1 MTAQFLTHAA
11 VLCEGE
17 WHTGQG
23 VLLEGGL
30 IRAVLPEH
38 HPVAAAR
45 VSLPSGSLLAPGL
58 IDIQVNGGGGVLFND
73 APTREAART
82 IAAAHRRL
90 GTTGILPTLITDTPA
105 RLFQAAAAACV
116 GDGVLGIHFE
126 GPFLGPSRPGVHPA
140 ALIRAPE
147 EADLACLEA
156 LAQRV
161 PVLLTVAPET
171 VDLATLRRL
180 HAAGIVLSAGHSA
193 ASFEMTEAAIEAG
206 ITGFTHVFNA
216 MPPLSARAPGVAA
229 AALLHPRSFCGVIAD
244 GVHVHPAMLRLLLA
258 TRPADKII
266 LVSDSMSPAG
276 TDAASFDLLGRNVYR
291 RDGRLVTEDGTLA
304 GADLCLAEA
313 VRRTVAFLGMTAAQ
327 ALCMASSAPAA
338 FLGIDGMRGHIRPGY
353 AADLV
358 LLSDKLEVLGTWL
371 AGEGVLHA

>member
-1 MTAQFLTHAA
+1 MTAQFLTGAA
-11 VLCEGE
+11 VLCDGE
-17 WHTGQG
+17 WRTGRG
-23 VLLEGGL
+23 VLLEDGL
-30 IRAVLPEH
+30 IRAVLPERD
-38 HPVAAAR
+38 PVAAKR
-45 VSLPSGSLLAPGL
+45 ISLPSGSLLAPGL

-73 APTREAART
+73 APIGEAARI

-105 RLFQAAAAACV
+105 RFFQAAAAASA
-116 GDGVLGIHFE
+116 GEGVLGIHFE

-156 LAQRV
+156 LAHRL

-171 VDLATLRRL
+171 VGLPALRRL
-180 HAAGIVLSAGHSA
+180 HGAGIVLSAGHSA
-193 ASFEMTEAAIEAG
+193 ASFEETVAAIEAG

-216 MPPLSARAPGVAA
+216 MPPLSSRAPGVAA
-229 AALLHPRSFCGVIAD
+229 AALLHPHSFCGVIAD

-258 TRPADKII
+258 TRPAETII

-276 TDAASFDLLGRNVYR
+276 TDAASFDLLGRTIYR

-304 GADLCLAEA
+304 GADLCLADA
-313 VRRTVAFLGMTAAQ
+313 VRRAVALMGITAAQ
-327 ALCMASSAPAA
+327 ALGMASAAPAA
-338 FLGIDGMRGHIRPGY
+338 FLRIDHMRGHIRPGY

-358 LLSDKLEVLGTWL
+358 LLTETLEVLGTWQ
-371 AGEGVLHA
+371 AGEGVWHA